1 MLREP
6 VKGTRRHLGSNL
18 CSAVYLSLAAIA
30 SCDCLKRHTE
40 LMAGK
45 WIFLTILEA
54 QSSKIIFPWDH
65 VKVLGDWFLLK
76 IQGNILF
83 TPCLFQFLG
92 AQVHPGR
99 RHIRVYSGKQV
110 YWGSKPYNAS
120 CSALLLLSA
129 PLLLLLLF

>member
-1 MLREP
+1 M
-6 VKGTRRHLGSNL
+6 KGTRRHLGSNL
-18 CSAVYLSLAAIA
+18 SAAVYLSLAAIA
-30 SCDCLKRHTE
+30 SCDCLKRPTE

-45 WIFLTILEA
+45 WVFLEA
-54 QSSKIIFPWDH
+54 PSPRIIFPWDH

-92 AQVHPGR
+92 AQVYPGR

-110 YWGSKPYNAS
+110 Y
-120 CSALLLLSA
+120 
-129 PLLLLLLF
+129 